1 MVYISNPIYFPTYE
15 QGIKVVIGDTLKECC
30 LENTLPWEEGEDEK
44 MDAYCQQVGEYIYI
58 VLRKDN
64 TRKVVLHECIHAV
77 DNMYANISARM
88 DVENDEIYVR
98 DVSHLQDIVLTMFE
112 EHINSGKNTKN
123 S

>member
-1 MVYISNPIYFPTYE
+1 
-15 QGIKVVIGDTLKECC
+15 
-30 LENTLPWEEGEDEK
+30 

-88 DVENDEIYVR
+88 DVEMMRYMLEMYLIYR
-98 DVSHLQDIVLTMFE
+98 ILY
-112 EHINSGKNTKN
+112 
-123 S
+123 

>member
-1 MVYISNPIYFPTYE
+1 MVYVSNPIYFPTYE

-58 VLRKDN
+58 VL
-64 TRKVVLHECIHAV
+64 HECIHAV

-112 EHINSGKNTKN
+112 EHVNSGKNTKN